1 MRREI
6 INYMSYRVKN
16 LKGHSGANISL
27 YDNNIVVKSGFK
39 KAIESVKILEA
50 LPFNTPKIY
59 DVTDTSIVMQYI
71 NGDDIA
77 SFLEHHGNEGIDL
90 LIKFIEKYFDW
101 CLNNAVAYN
110 FEKELGEKAIAIA
123 ESINIFGMV
132 ERLNFKMPK
141 SIIHGDFTF
150 DNIIHKDG
158 EFYLIDANPTNL
170 NSIYFDGSKLRQDI
184 DGYWFIRTRDDK
196 MNFKIS
202 CLNISEHL
210 KYQYEFMNDN
220 VLYSLM
226 LSRILP
232 YCEDKETK
240 TFITKELDEIWP

>member
-1 MRREI
+1 MKSI
-6 INYMSYRVKN
+6 VKD
-16 LKGHSGANISL
+16 LKGHSGATVSL
-27 YDNNIVVKSGFK
+27 YDDNTVVKNGFK
-39 KAIESVKILEA
+39 KSRESANILDI

-59 DVTDTSIVMQYI
+59 DVTDTSIVMEYI

-77 SFLEHHGNEGIDL
+77 SFLEYSGNEGLDL

-101 CLNNAVAYN
+101 CLNNAIAYN
-110 FEKELGEKAIAIA
+110 FSSELLDKSVEIS
-123 ESINIFGMV
+123 ESINILG
-132 ERLNFKMPK
+132 LIKKLYYKMPQ
-141 SIIHGDFTF
+141 STIHGDFTF

-184 DGYWFIRTRDDK
+184 DGFWFLRKRDDRI
-196 MNFKIS
+196 NFKTA

-210 KYQYEFMNDN
+210 KYEYEFMNDN
-220 VLYSLM
+220 ALYAFM

-232 YCEDKETK
+232 YSKDEET
-240 TFITKELDEIWP
+240 TLFLTTELKRIWP